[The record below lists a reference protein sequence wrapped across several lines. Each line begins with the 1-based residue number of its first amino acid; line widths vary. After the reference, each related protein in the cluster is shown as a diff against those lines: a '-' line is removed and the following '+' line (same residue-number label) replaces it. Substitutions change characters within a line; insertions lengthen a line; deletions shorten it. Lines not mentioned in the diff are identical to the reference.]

1 MHTHWISLLL
11 ASGPAHLTTAVDK
24 AVNATVTTVHTTAHA
39 VSQWDILRKDLG
51 DAMHVVLRPVYEWCI
66 DDTFVPSSVSV
77 PPFAA
82 PTPPP
87 SAFWEA
93 SVVARPSS
101 SPSSYL
107 PESLPTSAV
116 RFPKRIPFPTRA
128 SRLPP
133 NAVVSGWGKWR
144 ISPPTATSA
153 PTTSPTT
160 DSRLGSVA
168 TPRVA
173 NSHSPLHSFM
183 SDSVAPR
190 LPTCPM
196 GSFNG
201 TEVPI
206 PGLVCSLHDR
216 PRTRRRS
223 DSVLISPRLPIS
235 HFNDTKI
242 PIHRPRT
249 RRSVGSVLIGPRL
262 PTSPIGSFNGTELPV
277 PGHTCSP
284 DDRPPQPRL
293 IRATRPRCPFNVGN
307 LPAHVAC
314 PIPIRLSDQQ
324 LIFLDPPTDPRD
336 PIIDL
341 GPILDLIPLYLES
354 VIVPRQHLHTS
365 QRTTTSAPSSH
376 DTILLKVGAVT
387 LTFLFVY
394 ALYLGPSGEGFERV
408 DLFNMTVDVI
418 VAGCRVAGAKVNE
431 IIATFPPLFT
441 PDDMVAAE
449 PTLTPQADVSV
460 VDVTRVSYFN
470 AVSEILYGFFTETAS
485 VVTSSCFCVIKSI
498 TACLAG
504 VIGLIRTFVRRA
516 IKLVFEVLLY
526 TAIGIYVIVRNIV
539 RASLKMAKGGFTYSD
554 SRVAEH
560 STSPVVWSSIPSAQD
575 EPATNSANVQTVQQ
589 PSTSRSPPR
598 LRCLP
603 SGVAST
609 IRAGNAAPS
618 QIRRA
623 GGRRVNMARPVRAAA
638 SSS

>member
-1 MHTHWISLLL
+1 MDDRTYIKPQAELFSSCLLPAMHTHWINLLL
-11 ASGPAHLTTAVDK
+11 ASGPAHSTTAVDK
-24 AVNATVTTVHTTAHA
+24 AVNATVTTVHTTTAHA

-51 DAMHVVLRPVYEWCI
+51 DAVHVALRPVYEWCI
-66 DDTFVPSSVSV
+66 DDTLVPSSVPV

-93 SVVARPSS
+93 AVVARPSS

-116 RFPKRIPFPTRA
+116 RFPRRIPFPTPA

-144 ISPPTATSA
+144 ISPPTATPS

-173 NSHSPLHSFM
+173 NSHSPVHSFM

-190 LPTCPM
+190 LPTCRI

-206 PGLVCSLHDR
+206 PGLMCSLHDR

-235 HFNDTKI
+235 PFNDTKI
-242 PIHRPRT
+242 PIHRPKT
-249 RRSVGSVLIGPRL
+249 RRSVESVLIGPRL
-262 PTSPIGSFNGTELPV
+262 PTSLIGSFNGTELPV

-293 IRATRPRCPFNVGN
+293 IWTTRPRCPFNIGN

-324 LIFLDPPTDPRD
+324 SIFLDPPTDPRD

-365 QRTTTSAPSSH
+365 QRATTSSASFYDS
-376 DTILLKVGAVT
+376 IWFQVGGAV
-387 LTFLFVY
+387 LTFLFAY
-394 ALYLGPSGEGFERV
+394 ALYIGLP
-408 DLFNMTVDVI
+408 VI
-418 VAGCRVAGAKVNE
+418 TRHDAANIEVSEITGSRRAVAQT
-431 IIATFPPLFT
+431 IS
-441 PDDMVAAE
+441 
-449 PTLTPQADVSV
+449 PQIKAPV
-460 VDVTRVSYFN
+460 VDAALVSYFDIVKGMVHGLF
-470 AVSEILYGFFTETAS
+470 AEISRVITRSCSFITKF
-485 VVTSSCFCVIKSI
+485 VTMR
-498 TACLAG
+498 LAG
-504 VIGLIRTFVRRA
+504 VIGLIISLRSFVRRV
-516 IKLVFEVLLY
+516 IKIVFEIVLY
-526 TAIGIYVIVRNIV
+526 SGIVIYVIVRNIV
-539 RASLKMAKGGFTYSD
+539 RGSFKMTKGVFAYSD

-560 STSPVVWSSIPSAQD
+560 PVSPVELSTGPSNR
-575 EPATNSANVQTVQQ
+575 PVTNSEIQQ
-589 PSTSRSPPR
+589 QPEAGPSTSRSPR
-598 LRCLP
+598 LRSLP
-603 SGVAST
+603 SGVAAS
-609 IRAGNAAPS
+609 IRVGNAATS
-618 QIRRA
+618 QVRRA
-623 GGRRVNMARPVRAAA
+623 GGRRVNMARPVRTA
-638 SSS
+638 SSSS